1 MLSRVQLKHKIF
13 IGFLLVALFTLIV
26 GGTNYF
32 YLGKVIGK
40 FDHVVKINMGNLD
53 RLAEMRDSARTIRSR
68 MYSLVGSIK
77 GHDDEKALAFE
88 NMTKETQRFE
98 KNNTAYKEIEFVD
111 GEDEIYKKVEA
122 NWNAVNGKTTELV
135 AIYKAEGSS
144 EKFQQIFF
152 NEYEKSTDELFA
164 SLTALMDFQ
173 HKEADKWSAMSA
185 DIAEYSSI
193 VSVCL
198 MIIGF
203 VISVVLGT
211 VLSRTITNQLTM
223 AINELNKSA
232 PELIQSATDL
242 GSMSSELSSCS
253 TEQAA
258 AVQETASS
266 LEEISAMIKR
276 NSDHTENALASS
288 SESLS
293 SVKKGQNAV
302 SNMIEAMNEI
312 NHNNESFS
320 DFMKKNNDELRE
332 MVNVITNISE
342 KTKVINDIVFQTKL
356 LSFNASVEAARAGE
370 QGKGFAVVA
379 EEVGNLAQ
387 MSGNAANEIKG
398 LLEESIVKVNDIVTN
413 TKSQVEKLVHDGKI
427 KIETGVDR
435 AKDCDVALSEINENV
450 SRVQSLVS
458 EVSLASS
465 EQSQGI
471 GEVNKA
477 MGQID
482 EVTNQN
488 SVAAQKVAD
497 NASSVMQL
505 SQNVK
510 ETSDKLSSLLFGAH
524 ADVKMLVEN
533 SQPKKKA
540 VKAMDVP
547 VSKLQPRPASK
558 SESPAM
564 VKSSPVAAP
573 AKASKPMATAAV
585 PAPAPAP
592 APKKEKLKVAFTE
605 EEKISTVV
613 PTRKKNEA
621 SVPSYDDKRFEDV

>member
-13 IGFLLVALFTLIV
+13 IGFLFAAFFTLIV
-26 GGTNYF
+26 GGTNFY

-40 FDHVVKINMGNLD
+40 FEHVVNINMGNLD

-68 MYSLVGSIK
+68 MYFLVGSIS
-77 GHDDEKALAFE
+77 GHEEEKKLGFE
-88 NMTKETQRFE
+88 KMTQEIERFE
-98 KNNTAYKEIEFVD
+98 KNKKAYSEIEFVE
-111 GEDEIYKKVEA
+111 GEEAHYKEVE
-122 NWNAVNGKTTELV
+122 NEWLAVKTKTQELV
-135 AIYKAEGSS
+135 TLYKAGGPS

-152 NEYEKSTDELFA
+152 NEYEKSTDALFT
-164 SLTALMDFQ
+164 SLSQLMEFQ
-173 HKEADKWSAMSA
+173 HKEGDKWAAMSEE
-185 DIAEYSSI
+185 IGKFSSV
-193 VSVCL
+193 VSVSL
-198 MIIGF
+198 MIAGF
-203 VISVVLGT
+203 LISVLLGT
-211 VLSRTITNQLTM
+211 FLARMITAQLSL
-223 AINELNKSA
+223 AINELNKSS
-232 PELIQSATDL
+232 PELIKSATDL

-288 SESLS
+288 SESLN
-293 SVKKGQNAV
+293 SVKKGQGAV
-302 SNMIEAMNEI
+302 SNMIVAMNDI

-413 TKSQVEKLVHDGKI
+413 TKSQVEKLVFDGKM
-427 KIETGVDR
+427 KIETGVER
-435 AKDCDVALSEINENV
+435 AKECDIALSEINENV
-450 SRVQSLVS
+450 AKVQSLVS
-458 EVSLASS
+458 EVSLAST

-497 NASSVMQL
+497 NASAVMQL

-510 ETSDKLSSLLFGAH
+510 ETSDKLTSLLFGAN
-524 ADVKMLVEN
+524 ADVKVMLAKAKPE
-533 SQPKKKA
+533 KKA
-540 VKAMDVP
+540 E
-547 VSKLQPRPASK
+547 K
-558 SESPAM
+558 SA
-564 VKSSPVAAP
+564 PVAAP
-573 AKASKPMATAAV
+573 VSKKEK
-585 PAPAPAP
+585 PAPVKVVAAAPSPRPAP
-592 APKKEKLKVAFTE
+592 KVAEISPKKEKLKVVFSDVE
-605 EEKISTVV
+605 STPEPVA
-613 PTRKKNEA
+613 PARKKNEA

>member
-13 IGFLLVALFTLIV
+13 IGFLLVAFFTLIV
-26 GGTNYF
+26 GGTNYI

-53 RLAEMRDSARTIRSR
+53 RLSEMRDSARTIRSR
-68 MYSLVGSIK
+68 MYFLVGSSK
-77 GHDDEKALAFE
+77 GHEEEKKLALDRMAQE
-88 NMTKETQRFE
+88 IERFD
-98 KNNTAYKEIEFVD
+98 KNDKAYSEIEFVA
-111 GEDEIYKKVEA
+111 GEEEFYKKVDSG
-122 NWNAVNGKTTELV
+122 WKAVKAKTDELV
-135 AIYKAEGSS
+135 ILYKAEGAS
-144 EKFQQIFF
+144 EKFQQVFF
-152 NEYEKSTDELFA
+152 NEYEASTDALFV
-164 SLTALMDFQ
+164 SLNALMDFQ
-173 HKEADKWSAMSA
+173 HKEADKWVSLSTE
-185 DIAEYSSI
+185 IAGFSSI
-193 VSVCL
+193 VSITL
-198 MIIGF
+198 MVMGF
-203 VISVVLGT
+203 IISVILGT
-211 VLSRTITNQLTM
+211 ILARTITSQLTF

-232 PELIQSATDL
+232 PELIKSATDL

-276 NSDHTENALASS
+276 NSDHTENALSS
-288 SESLS
+288 SSDSLG
-293 SVKKGQNAV
+293 SVKKGQDAV
-302 SNMIEAMNEI
+302 SNMIVAMNEI
-312 NHNNESFS
+312 NENNESFN
-320 DFMKKNNDELRE
+320 DFMKKNNDELKE

-413 TKSQVEKLVHDGKI
+413 TKSQVEKLVFDGKM
-427 KIETGVDR
+427 KIETGVER
-435 AKDCDVALSEINENV
+435 AKECDIALSEINENV
-450 SRVQSLVS
+450 AKVQSLVS
-458 EVSLASS
+458 EVSLAST

-497 NASSVMQL
+497 NASAVMQL

-510 ETSDKLSSLLFGAH
+510 ETSDKLTSLLFGAN
-524 ADVKMLVEN
+524 ADVKVMLAKAKPE
-533 SQPKKKA
+533 KKA
-540 VKAMDVP
+540 E
-547 VSKLQPRPASK
+547 K
-558 SESPAM
+558 SA
-564 VKSSPVAAP
+564 PVAAP
-573 AKASKPMATAAV
+573 VSKKEK
-585 PAPAPAP
+585 PAPVKVVAAAPSPRPAP
-592 APKKEKLKVAFTE
+592 KVAEISPKKEKLKVVFSDVE
-605 EEKISTVV
+605 STPEPVA
-613 PTRKKNEA
+613 PARKKNEA